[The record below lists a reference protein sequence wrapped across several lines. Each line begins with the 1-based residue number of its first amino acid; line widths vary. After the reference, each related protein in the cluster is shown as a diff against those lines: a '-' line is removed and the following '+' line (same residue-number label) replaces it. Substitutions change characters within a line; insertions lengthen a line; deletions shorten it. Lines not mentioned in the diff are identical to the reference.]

1 MKRYNRR
8 RQAQEEA
15 ALDLGATQTQ
25 VFFKILLPYLAPAIG
40 SSAVIAFL
48 ASFEKYLFL
57 LTERFLFMFP

>member
-40 SSAVIAFL
+40 SSAVLAFL
-48 ASFEKYLFL
+48 ASFEN
-57 LTERFLFMFP
+57 